1 MVPGIYSNKKNK
13 RRVKVGIKI
22 FSKIKKPAL
31 KHKTSAFVKSKKLWK
46 SKAQRFLVAVTE
58 PKTKEKKKKKKHV
71 AWSQR
76 NTNPF
81 HNGNGFYHKTL

>member
-31 KHKTSAFVKSKKLWK
+31 KHKTSAFVKSKNSGNQKHRGFLWQLQNQK
-46 SKAQRFLVAVTE
+46 QKR
-58 PKTKEKKKKKKHV
+58 KKKKKKV